1 MSPQPS
7 RIGKFPQ
14 EASRAGDNLVFGT
27 GPQSSLVI
35 PKAVIARLWAQVSE
49 GSRIL
54 ARGGLEVG
62 GLLVGSKA
70 FGDTVD
76 TVVVD
81 EIIPLSIEYRHGPS
95 FHMSASDLAA
105 IPPAMESVQEDQSK
119 AVVGLY
125 RGRTRGDTTMR
136 QSDHEILD
144 VIERAHPSF
153 AADFRCFLVLAP
165 MSESMA
171 LACISMRDGSGWE
184 EMQPIALRSNPLSI
198 IASPSTALQQ
208 MSRNLQTEEP
218 AIQLP
223 VPSSVRQPPAEDRV
237 PERRVPEQ
245 SAASLAADRT
255 GVRRPQI
262 WLYAAACLVA
272 VVLAAAGAY
281 RWARRQQPQPPPSV
295 PAAKTEAPRA
305 HLGFSAAR
313 EGPVWKLS
321 WDRAVM
327 DALNPVGAVLS
338 IEDGGYL
345 LQVPLAPADLASG
358 TLFYTPQNNDLT
370 FGLRIDR
377 GGSHVEEQV
386 RVLAATR
393 SPFDRA
399 PQSGPAKAPI
409 QARSDAPAV
418 TLPSERPPAAASS
431 TPATTPTQEP
441 AVASRTDRAVK
452 SFSAPAPLQS
462 VVAIAVPV
470 PPPNIPPA
478 NPDGAPSPALN
489 ALPPV
494 AFSAPPPSRSQPA
507 PAAAVVASASPVASP
522 PAPAP
527 IPPTAAPAPSPA
539 NYVGP
544 RPIQQVRPLA
554 PANIPSGGSQVE
566 VLVDIDAHGKVTKVN
581 PVGWTAANA
590 PLMISAAHAASSWV
604 FAPAQMN
611 GHAVP
616 SQMNLIFRF

>member
-7 RIGKFPQ
+7 RIEKFPQ
-14 EASRAGDNLVFGT
+14 EATRAGDNLVFST

-35 PKAVIARLWAQVSE
+35 PKAVIAQLWAQVTE
-49 GSRIL
+49 GTRIL

-62 GLLVGSKA
+62 GLLVGPKA
-70 FGDTVD
+70 FGD

-81 EIIPLSIEYRHGPS
+81 EIIPLPIEYRHGPS
-95 FHMSASDLAA
+95 FHMSSSDLAA

-144 VIERAHPSF
+144 AIERVHPSF

-171 LACISMRDGSGWE
+171 LACIAMRDGSGWD
-184 EMQPIALRSNPLSI
+184 EMPPIALRSNPLSI

-208 MSRNLQTEEP
+208 MSRKLQTEEL
-218 AIQLP
+218 AIHSP
-223 VPSSVRQPPAEDRV
+223 VPSSAVHPLAEDRV
-237 PERRVPEQ
+237 PERRVPDH

-255 GVRRPQI
+255 GVRRGQI

-272 VVLAAAGAY
+272 VVLAAFGAY
-281 RWARRQQPQPPPSV
+281 RWARRQQPQPAPIV
-295 PAAKTEAPRA
+295 PAEKTEAPRA
-305 HLGFSAAR
+305 HLGFSASR

-327 DALNPVGAVLS
+327 DTLNPVGAVLS

-345 LQVPLAPADLASG
+345 LQLPLAPADLASG
-358 TLFYTPQNNDLT
+358 ILFYTPQSNDLT

-393 SPFDRA
+393 SPLDRA
-399 PQSGPAKAPI
+399 PQPGPAKAPI
-409 QARSDAPAV
+409 QARADAPAAAASTPV
-418 TLPSERPPAAASS
+418 SAAARPPAT
-431 TPATTPTQEP
+431 TPTPTPTQEP
-441 AVASRTDRAVK
+441 AAASRTDRAVK

-470 PPPNIPPA
+470 PPPNITPA
-478 NPDGAPSPALN
+478 NPDSAPSPALN
-489 ALPPV
+489 ALAPV
-494 AFSAPPPSRSQPA
+494 TFSAPAPSRSQPA
-507 PAAAVVASASPVASP
+507 PAAAFVPSASPVPST
-522 PAPAP
+522 PAPTP
-527 IPPTAAPAPSPA
+527 IPPAAAPAPAQP

-544 RPIQQVRPLA
+544 RPIQQVRPAA
-554 PANIPSGGSQVE
+554 PAHIPPGVTQVE

-581 PVGWTAANA
+581 PAGETAANA
-590 PLMISAAHAASSWV
+590 SLMISAAHAASSWV
-604 FAPAQMN
+604 FAPAQLN

-616 SQMNLIFRF
+616 SQMNLIFKF